1 LDDEVGILDG
11 ERVVF
16 SPLLQIVLKC
26 LTSDHTLQSILIHA
40 GVFHE
45 PDIVPVHF
53 PAKAF
58 KVYIGALF
66 LAETMPFENID
77 LWLDRIFMPIALYL
91 KHRRGGVGDYW
102 ENRAELVAAGIKFQK
117 Q

>member
-1 LDDEVGILDG
+1 
-11 ERVVF
+11 
-16 SPLLQIVLKC
+16 
-26 LTSDHTLQSILIHA
+26 
-40 GVFHE
+40 
-45 PDIVPVHF
+45 
-53 PAKAF
+53 
-58 KVYIGALF
+58 
-66 LAETMPFENID
+66 MPFENID